1 MVSSSVISSN
11 NPQRRSSIS
20 SLILSVALVTN
31 SLLGHAE
38 SFILSVPTV
47 SISQRR
53 MSMLVDKKEVQN
65 DVDYFSYRASI
76 KKNAFNR
83 RDSLYTQ
90 EVDRAMIRKS
100 KIPKKSAFRI
110 GSNYDNNH
118 NINIKIKRN
127 DKDTRVENEFKKHG
141 MPWKESIDPTHDH
154 PHLFYMPFWESQKEF
169 MKQHLTNLRPLPVT
183 TRDGA
188 RDLSY
193 IEKKGEGEK
202 QQKVRMSTV
211 QFTCD
216 EFRKIRMT
224 VYDAGNQTQV
234 FTSLWYPQPHLGNLP
249 VFGTDLL
256 QFNQKRHLCV
266 VDLQP
271 LAKQS
276 AGDNADNDEN
286 DRDFFSSFDYENQV
300 LKPIRDQYPSL
311 QETMTK
317 RFYDENQFFSKQMLL
332 GRFENN
338 QNEKHQEEKNI
349 QDKRQQGDDKTNSNK
364 NKSNYDH
371 AHSLVYNEL
380 MPAYQQYLQSY
391 VKMVQSATKM
401 SNHHLTNTMIER
413 QRQYDNY
420 SAQRDPAHA
429 MFKNQFGE
437 QFADDYVHDV
447 LFSFSD
453 RGDNNND
460 DDN

>member
-1 MVSSSVISSN
+1 MVSSSLVSSN
-11 NPQRRSSIS
+11 AERRFNVS
-20 SLILSVALVTN
+20 SLILFVALVTKV
-31 SLLGHAE
+31 E
-38 SFILSVPTV
+38 SFILSIPTV
-47 SISQRR
+47 STSQQRF
-53 MSMLVDKKEVQN
+53 SMLVDKKEIQN
-65 DVDYFSYRASI
+65 GVDDLTISRDFLRQYDDILSI
-76 KKNAFNR
+76 KKNKF
-83 RDSLYTQ
+83 
-90 EVDRAMIRKS
+90 
-100 KIPKKSAFRI
+100 PFGI
-110 GSNYDNNH
+110 GTDYNTNEHH
-118 NINIKIKRN
+118 NIDTNIKSN
-127 DKDTRVENEFKKHG
+127 DKDTRIENEFKKHG
-141 MPWKESIDPTHDH
+141 MPWKDSIDPTYSH

-183 TRDGA
+183 SRDGA

-193 IEKKGEGEK
+193 IEKTGDGDKK
-202 QQKVRMSTV
+202 NKVRMSTV

-256 QFNQKRHLCV
+256 QFNQKRHVCV

-271 LAKQS
+271 LTKKTDHNN
-276 AGDNADNDEN
+276 DNTDADATIDEN
-286 DRDFFSSFDYENQV
+286 DRDFFSSFDYEDQL

-338 QNEKHQEEKNI
+338 ENTKMN
-349 QDKRQQGDDKTNSNK
+349 NSES
-364 NKSNYDH
+364 KSNYDH
-371 AHSLVYNEL
+371 AYGLVYSDL
-380 MPAYQQYLQSY
+380 MPAYQKYIQSY
-391 VKMVQSATKM
+391 LKMVQSATKM
-401 SNHHLTNTMIER
+401 SQQHLTNTMIER
-413 QRQYDNY
+413 QREYDNY

-429 MFKNQFGE
+429 MFKNQFGK

-453 RGDNNND
+453 RNDNGD